1 MGDNEETIIMKVPQY
16 GEASF
21 AQIIHQSLPYIKKQ
35 VSLTQ
40 SSLIVFAYEDTI
52 PLQVLHLNQ
61 DEKEIKSLIL
71 GRHTQ
76 CPLRLTDPHVSLRH
90 LVLILYPKHVD
101 FQYQLIDLNSGA
113 GFTVDDKPCSSVWA
127 NGTAF
132 LRILKYNLIFIAP
145 EQVDWNVDDKQI
157 IQQLTE
163 RIYEGNSEPRFAA
176 KAIEIEGPLQPKEA
190 EDSSS
195 FRTDN
200 TSRINYKPPPVW
212 LKDSTNEIPR
222 AELKIHFQQKQKH
235 ILIDEIQLERGVLI
249 GRYERCGIF
258 FSSHD
263 EYNPIS
269 RVHCLLIS
277 IHGVIY
283 IIDTAS
289 TNGTT
294 VAHQPIQQ
302 CALTQSTLIILAESL
317 FISWSEV

>member
-1 MGDNEETIIMKVPQY
+1 MGENDETIMMKRPQY

-21 AQIIHQSLPYIKKQ
+21 EQIIHQSLPYIKRQ
-35 VSLTQ
+35 ASLTQ
-40 SSLIVFAYEDTI
+40 SDLIVFAYEGTI

-61 DEKEIKSLIL
+61 DPTEIKSMIL

-90 LVLILYPKHVD
+90 LVLILYPQNID
-101 FQYQLIDLNSGA
+101 FQYQLIDLNSSS
-113 GFTVDDKPCSSVWA
+113 GFTVDEKPCASVWA

-132 LRILKYNLIFIAP
+132 LRILRYNIIFINP
-145 EQVDWNVDDKQI
+145 TQIDWRADDKQI
-157 IQQLTE
+157 IQQLTD
-163 RIYEGNSEPRFAA
+163 RIYEGSSEPRFAA
-176 KAIEIEGPLQPKEA
+176 KAIEIEDPVKER
-190 EDSSS
+190 EIESSYS
-195 FRTDN
+195 HGDN
-200 TSRINYKPPPVW
+200 TSRIDYKPPPVW
-212 LKDSTNEIPR
+212 LKDSTNELPR

-235 ILIDEIQLERGVLI
+235 ILIDESQLERGVLI

-263 EYNPIS
+263 DYNPIS
-269 RVHCLLIS
+269 RVHCLFIS
-277 IHGVIY
+277 IHGTIY

-294 VAHQPIQQ
+294 VAHKPIQQ
-302 CALTQSTLIILAESL
+302 CALDRSSLIILAESL